1 MKLSSSLDADA
12 RPPRESSP
20 DASLRAFI
28 TRLPKTETHL
38 HIEGALP
45 LSLLRQAA
53 PDRFRD
59 GPPAW
64 WAPEFRYPDF
74 ATFEAGLLENA
85 AIWYTS
91 PERYHEAARVVFH
104 ALVEQNVR
112 YVETSFHLPITQFI
126 HADGRDILDAIRS
139 AAPDGMVARVF
150 AAMRRIDYTPAL
162 APVIDSLHTWDNLA
176 GVDLHGVE
184 GWPLEA
190 WTAPV
195 WRRVAEAGKVTK
207 AHAGELTG
215 AERVREVVEQLGVR
229 RVQHGIRA
237 IEDPAVVDLLLERGV
252 TCDVC
257 VTNNVKLGVVPSYE
271 AHPIGRL
278 LDAGVRCTVSTDD
291 PFCFGGTLSEEYM
304 YLARSLRFT
313 PQQLALVARNG
324 FEVAAMPEPARQEIL
339 DQLDEMTHGT

>member
-1 MKLSSSLDADA
+1 MVISNIASSAETGL
-12 RPPRESSP
+12 RE
-20 DASLRAFI
+20 FI
-28 TRLPKTETHL
+28 GRLPKTETHL

-45 LSLLRQAA
+45 LALLRRVA
-53 PDRFRD
+53 PDRFVD

-64 WAPEFRYPDF
+64 WAPDFRYPDF
-74 ATFEAGLLENA
+74 ATFEAGLLDNA
-85 AIWYTS
+85 ALWFTS
-91 PERYHEAARVVFH
+91 PERYHEAARVVFQEL
-104 ALVEQNVR
+104 AGQNVR

-126 HADGRDILDAIRS
+126 RADGRDILDAIRS
-139 AAPDGMVARVF
+139 AAPEGMTVRVF
-150 AAMRRIDYTPAL
+150 AAMRRIDYTESL
-162 APVIDSLHTWDNLA
+162 APVIDSLHTWEHLA

-184 GWPLEA
+184 GWALEP
-190 WTAPV
+190 WTAPI

-215 AERVREVVEQLGVR
+215 PERVREVVEQLGVR
-229 RVQHGIRA
+229 RVEHGIRA
-237 IEDPAVVDLLLERGV
+237 IEDPAVVDLLLERDV

-257 VTNNVKLGVVPSYE
+257 VTSNVKLGVVPSYE

-278 LDAGVRCTVSTDD
+278 LEAGVRCTVSTDD
-291 PFCFGGTLSEEYM
+291 PFCFGGTLSDEYL

-313 PQQLALVARNG
+313 SQQLALVARNG

>member
-1 MKLSSSLDADA
+1 MVCSNIASSA
-12 RPPRESSP
+12 ETG
-20 DASLRAFI
+20 LRASI
-28 TRLPKTETHL
+28 ARLPKTETHL

-45 LSLLRQAA
+45 LALLRQVA
-53 PDRFRD
+53 PDRFAD

-85 AIWYTS
+85 ALWFTS
-91 PERYHEAARVVFH
+91 PERYHEAARLVFEGL
-104 ALVEQNVR
+104 AAQNVR

-126 HADGRDILDAIRS
+126 RADGRDILDAIRS
-139 AAPDGMVARVF
+139 AAPDGMIVRVF
-150 AAMRRIDYTPAL
+150 AAMRRIDYTPVL
-162 APVIDSLHTWDNLA
+162 APVIDSLHTWDHLA

-184 GWPLEA
+184 SWPLEA

-195 WRRVAEAGKVTK
+195 WRRVAEANKVTK

-215 AERVREVVEQLGVR
+215 PERVREVVEQLGVR

-237 IEDPAVVDLLLERGV
+237 IEDPAVVDLLLERDV

-257 VTNNVKLGVVPSYE
+257 ITSNVKLGVVPSYE

-291 PFCFGGTLSEEYM
+291 PFCFGGTLSDEYL
-304 YLARSLRFT
+304 YLAGSLRFT
-313 PQQLALVARNG
+313 SPQLARVARNG
-324 FEVAAMPEPARQEIL
+324 FEVAAMPEPVRQEIL
-339 DQLDEMTHGT
+339 DQLDEMTHRT

>member
-1 MKLSSSLDADA
+1 MVISNIASSAETGL
-12 RPPRESSP
+12 RE
-20 DASLRAFI
+20 FI
-28 TRLPKTETHL
+28 GRLPKTETHL

-45 LSLLRQAA
+45 LALLRRVA
-53 PDRFRD
+53 PDRFVD

-64 WAPEFRYPDF
+64 WAPDFRYSDF
-74 ATFEAGLLENA
+74 ATFEAGLLDNA
-85 AIWYTS
+85 ALWFTS
-91 PERYHEAARVVFH
+91 PERYHEAARVVFQEL
-104 ALVEQNVR
+104 AGQNVR

-126 HADGRDILDAIRS
+126 RADGRDILDAIRS
-139 AAPDGMVARVF
+139 AAPEGMTVRVF
-150 AAMRRIDYTPAL
+150 AAMRRIDYTESL
-162 APVIDSLHTWDNLA
+162 APVIDSLHTWEHLA

-184 GWPLEA
+184 GWALEP

-215 AERVREVVEQLGVR
+215 PERVREVVEQLGVR

-237 IEDPAVVDLLLERGV
+237 IEDPAVVDMLLERDV

-257 VTNNVKLGVVPSYE
+257 VTSNVKLGVVPSYE

-278 LDAGVRCTVSTDD
+278 LEAGVRCTVSTDD
-291 PFCFGGTLSEEYM
+291 PFCFGGTLSDEYL

-313 PQQLALVARNG
+313 SQQLALVARNG